1 MEDNYD
7 VYNGHCKTNV
17 IEPTKCNYDIGIST
31 TSQHLQCY
39 NVRNECK
46 TISTLRCMTK
56 PIDFLE
62 QGEKCFHKTLTN
74 ICIKYNVFKSITCST
89 LCFEYHSININ
100 K

>member
-1 MEDNYD
+1 MTYFR
-7 VYNGHCKTNV
+7 
-17 IEPTKCNYDIGIST
+17 GIST
-31 TSQHLQCY
+31 TSQHLRCY

-100 K
+100 KKTTFTRYHIAAVCSVHDI

>member
-1 MEDNYD
+1 M
-7 VYNGHCKTNV
+7 YNGHCKTNV

-56 PIDFLE
+56 PIVVFRTRGKMLS
-62 QGEKCFHKTLTN
+62 QNTHKYLYK
-74 ICIKYNVFKSITCST
+74 IQCIQ
-89 LCFEYHSININ
+89 INYM
-100 K
+100 